1 MSLGWRDVE
10 EAEEDLEKAYAHCGE
25 AAYGL
30 TVIDVGMD
38 ERVLDYHDCLLRVR
52 DVALLTGSENW
63 LNDNL
68 LSFYFTYLRRE
79 KFVHLN
85 NDVAFVD
92 GSVGFLVANLPPGE
106 VGAVLEPLKLDEAS
120 VVLFHV
126 GGEKSTSTG
135 VFSFFFLFSKSFF
148 FLSFFF
154 KASLPPFNQ
163 PTSPSYP
170 SRPLPR
176 T

>member
-10 EAEEDLEKAYAHCGE
+10 VAEKDLEEYYAYGGE

-30 TVIDVGMD
+30 TVVDVGMD

-63 LNDNL
+63 LNDTL
-68 LSFYFTYLRRE
+68 LSFYFVYLRRE
-79 KFVHLN
+79 KFLHLN

-92 GSVGFLVANLPPGE
+92 GSVGFLVANLPVREVGE
-106 VGAVLEPLKLDEAS
+106 VLKPLKLDEAS
-120 VVLFHV
+120 VVLFQV
-126 GGEKSTSTG
+126 GGEKTEARE
-135 VFSFFFLFSKSFF
+135 FFFGFKSGI
-148 FLSFFF
+148 
-154 KASLPPFNQ
+154 PPFNQ
-163 PTSPSYP
+163 PTSPPHP